1 MPLSSVSAPIFP
13 AGVVSS
19 KESVTMHDHDDKAG
33 KTSCALTGRA
43 LPRRELVSLD
53 ALRPALADVI
63 RNDHPELPPHA
74 LIGQDQV
81 AAYRSRYVNAMLA
94 TERGELTELDRQVAE
109 SLARSELITS
119 NTDDEIDRDRTFGQ
133 RLADHVASFGG
144 SWAFLI
150 SFGVVITFWMA
161 INVLGATSFD
171 PYPFILLNLL
181 LSCLAAVQAPVIM
194 MSQQRQEAKDRAR
207 SRNDYQVNLKAEL
220 EIRHLHEKMDHLVN
234 RQWQRLAEIQE
245 VQIELLQELRSAQTS
260 DAKAARAA
268 ISTSRARSGA
278 SAKPRG
284 SKT

>member
-1 MPLSSVSAPIFP
+1 MTS
-13 AGVVSS
+13 
-19 KESVTMHDHDDKAG
+19 HDHSTDKGA
-33 KTSCALTGRA
+33 CALTGRS
-43 LPRRELVSLD
+43 LPKRELVSLD
-53 ALRPALADVI
+53 ALRPALAEAI
-63 RNDHPELPPHA
+63 RQDHPELPVHA
-74 LIGQDQV
+74 LIAQDQI
-81 AAYRSRYVNAMLA
+81 AAYRLRYVNAMLA
-94 TERGELTELDRQVAE
+94 SERGEVSELDRQVAE

-119 NTDDEIDRDRTFGQ
+119 NTDDDIDRERTFGQ

-144 SWAFLI
+144 SWRFLI
-150 SFGVVITFWMA
+150 SFGVFIAVWMA
-161 INVLGATSFD
+161 INIIGAAQFD
-171 PYPFILLNLL
+171 LYPFILLNLA

-245 VQIELLQELRSAQTS
+245 VQIELLQELRGAQAS
-260 DAKAARAA
+260 DTKEVRAA
-268 ISTSRARSGA
+268 ISTNRTRSGG

>member
-1 MPLSSVSAPIFP
+1 MTS
-13 AGVVSS
+13 
-19 KESVTMHDHDDKAG
+19 HDHSADNG
-33 KTSCALTGRA
+33 TCSLTGQTVPKRD
-43 LPRRELVSLD
+43 LISLD
-53 ALRPALADVI
+53 ALRPALADAI
-63 RNDHPELPPHA
+63 RQDHPELPAHA

-81 AAYRSRYVNAMLA
+81 ALYRSRYVNAMLA
-94 TERGELTELDRQVAE
+94 SERGEMNDLDRQVAE

-150 SFGVVITFWMA
+150 SFGVIIAFWMS
-161 INVLGATSFD
+161 INLLGATHFD

-181 LSCLAAVQAPVIM
+181 LSCVAAVQAPVIM
-194 MSQQRQEAKDRAR
+194 MSQQRQEEKDRAR
-207 SRNDYQVNLKAEL
+207 ARNDYQVNLKAEL

-245 VQIELLQELRSAQTS
+245 VQIELLQELRSAQAS
-260 DAKAARAA
+260 DATEARAA
-268 ISTSRARSGA
+268 ISTSRARSGG

>member
-1 MPLSSVSAPIFP
+1 M
-13 AGVVSS
+13 
-19 KESVTMHDHDDKAG
+19 KESASSAVQAT
-33 KTSCALTGRA
+33 CALTGRK

-53 ALRPALADVI
+53 HLRPALADAI
-63 RNDHPELPPHA
+63 REDHPELAADA

-81 AAYRSRYVNAMLA
+81 ALYRSRYVNQMLV
-94 TERGELTELDRQVAE
+94 TERGELSDLDQQVAQ
-109 SLARSELITS
+109 SLARSELITT
-119 NTDDEIDRDRTFGQ
+119 NTDDEIDRGRTFGQ
-133 RLADHVASFGG
+133 RLADIVASFGG
-144 SWAFLI
+144 SWSFLI
-150 SFGVVITFWMA
+150 SFGIVIAFWMA
-161 INVLGATSFD
+161 INVAGATTFD

-260 DAKAARAA
+260 DAKDARAA
-268 ISTSRARSGA
+268 ISTSRARSGV
-278 SAKPRG
+278 SPKPRG

>member
-1 MPLSSVSAPIFP
+1 M
-13 AGVVSS
+13 
-19 KESVTMHDHDDKAG
+19 TTHDHSTDQG
-33 KTSCALTGRA
+33 VCALTGK
-43 LPRRELVSLD
+43 PVPKRELVHLD
-53 ALRPALADVI
+53 ALRPALAEAI
-63 RNDHPELPPHA
+63 RQDHPGLPSHA
-74 LIGQDQV
+74 LIAQDQI
-81 AAYRSRYVNAMLA
+81 AAYRMRYVNAMLA
-94 TERGELTELDRQVAE
+94 SERGEISELDRQVAE

-119 NTDDEIDRDRTFGQ
+119 NTDDDIDRDRTFGQ

-150 SFGVVITFWMA
+150 SFGVVIAFWMT

-171 PYPFILLNLL
+171 PYPFILLNLV

-260 DAKAARAA
+260 DAKDARAA
-268 ISTSRARSGA
+268 ISTSRARSGG

>member
-1 MPLSSVSAPIFP
+1 MTS
-13 AGVVSS
+13 
-19 KESVTMHDHDDKAG
+19 HDHSTDRG
-33 KTSCALTGRA
+33 TCSLTGKPV
-43 LPRRELVSLD
+43 PRRELVHLD
-53 ALRPALADVI
+53 ALRPALAEAI
-63 RNDHPELPPHA
+63 RQDHPGLPVHA
-74 LIGQDQV
+74 LIAQDQI
-81 AAYRSRYVNAMLA
+81 AAYRLRYVNGLLA
-94 TERGELTELDRQVAE
+94 SERGEISELDRQVAE
-109 SLARSELITS
+109 SLAHSELITS
-119 NTDDEIDRDRTFGQ
+119 NTDDDIDRDRTFGQ

-144 SWAFLI
+144 SWSFLI
-150 SFGVVITFWMA
+150 SFGVVIVFWMT
-161 INVLGATSFD
+161 INVLRVTSFD

-245 VQIELLQELRSAQTS
+245 VQIELLQELRSAQAS

-268 ISTSRARSGA
+268 ISTSRARSGG

>member
-1 MPLSSVSAPIFP
+1 MTS
-13 AGVVSS
+13 
-19 KESVTMHDHDDKAG
+19 HDHSADKG
-33 KTSCALTGRA
+33 TCSLTGQS
-43 LPRRELVSLD
+43 LPKRELVSLD
-53 ALRPALADVI
+53 ALRPALADAI
-63 RNDHPELPPHA
+63 RHDHPELPAHA
-74 LIGQDQV
+74 LIAQDQI
-81 AAYRSRYVNAMLA
+81 AAYRSRYVNALLA
-94 TERGELTELDRQVAE
+94 TERGELGDLDRQVAE

-133 RLADHVASFGG
+133 RLADRVATFGG

-150 SFGVVITFWMA
+150 SFGVVIAFWMA
-161 INVLGATSFD
+161 INIAGATSFD

-194 MSQQRQEAKDRAR
+194 MSQQRQESKDRAR
-207 SRNDYQVNLKAEL
+207 SRNDYQINLKAEL

-260 DAKAARAA
+260 DAKDARAA

>member
-1 MPLSSVSAPIFP
+1 MTSHDSSVEHGACS
-13 AGVVSS
+13 
-19 KESVTMHDHDDKAG
+19 
-33 KTSCALTGRA
+33 LTGRS
-43 LPRRELVSLD
+43 LPKRELVSLD
-53 ALRPALADVI
+53 ALRPALAAAI
-63 RNDHPELPPHA
+63 RKDHPELGASA
-74 LIGQDQV
+74 LIAQDQI
-81 AAYRSRYVNAMLA
+81 AAYRSRYVNSLLA
-94 TERGELTELDRQVAE
+94 SERGEMTELDRQVAE
-109 SLARSELITS
+109 SLASSELITS

-133 RLADHVASFGG
+133 RLADNVASFGG

-150 SFGVVITFWMA
+150 SFGVVIAFW
-161 INVLGATSFD
+161 ITLNLGSATRFD
-171 PYPFILLNLL
+171 PYPFILLNLI
-181 LSCLAAVQAPVIM
+181 LSCVAAVQAPVIM

-260 DAKAARAA
+260 DATEARAA

>member
-1 MPLSSVSAPIFP
+1 MTS
-13 AGVVSS
+13 
-19 KESVTMHDHDDKAG
+19 HDHSTDKG
-33 KTSCALTGRA
+33 TCSLTGRT
-43 LPRRELVSLD
+43 LPKRELLSLD
-53 ALRPALADVI
+53 ALRPALAEAI
-63 RNDHPELPPHA
+63 RHDHPDLPAHA
-74 LIGQDQV
+74 LVAQDEV
-81 AAYRSRYVNAMLA
+81 AAYRSRYVNALLA
-94 TERGELTELDRQVAE
+94 TERGEISELDRQVAE

-119 NTDDEIDRDRTFGQ
+119 NTDDDIDRERTFGQ
-133 RLADHVASFGG
+133 RLADHVATFGG

-150 SFGVVITFWMA
+150 SFGVVIAFWMT
-161 INVLGATSFD
+161 INVVGATSFD

-245 VQIELLQELRSAQTS
+245 VQIELLQELRGAQAS
-260 DAKAARAA
+260 DTKEVRAA
-268 ISTSRARSGA
+268 ISTNRARSGA

>member
-1 MPLSSVSAPIFP
+1 MTSHNHSTDK
-13 AGVVSS
+13 GVCS
-19 KESVTMHDHDDKAG
+19 
-33 KTSCALTGRA
+33 LTGK
-43 LPRRELVSLD
+43 PVPKRELVHID
-53 ALRPALADVI
+53 ALRPALAEAI
-63 RNDHPELPPHA
+63 RQDHPDLPEHA
-74 LIGQDQV
+74 LIAHDQI
-81 AAYRSRYVNAMLA
+81 AAYRLRYVNDMLA
-94 TERGELTELDRQVAE
+94 SERGEISELDRQVAE

-119 NTDDEIDRDRTFGQ
+119 NTDDDIDRDRTFGQ

-144 SWAFLI
+144 SWRFLI
-150 SFGVVITFWMA
+150 SFGVFILIWMA
-161 INVLGATSFD
+161 INLVAIATFD
-171 PYPFILLNLL
+171 PYPFILLNLA

-260 DAKAARAA
+260 DAKDARAA
-268 ISTSRARSGA
+268 ISASRARSGG

>member
-1 MPLSSVSAPIFP
+1 MTS
-13 AGVVSS
+13 
-19 KESVTMHDHDDKAG
+19 HDHSADKG
-33 KTSCALTGRA
+33 TCSLTGRS
-43 LPRRELVSLD
+43 LPKRELLSLD
-53 ALRPALADVI
+53 ALRPALADAI
-63 RNDHPELPPHA
+63 RHDHPELPVHA
-74 LIGQDQV
+74 LIAQDQI
-81 AAYRSRYVNAMLA
+81 AAYRSRYVNALLA
-94 TERGELTELDRQVAE
+94 TERGELGELDRQVAE

-133 RLADHVASFGG
+133 RLADKVASFGG

-150 SFGVVITFWMA
+150 SFGVVIAFWMA
-161 INVLGATSFD
+161 INIAGATSFD
-171 PYPFILLNLL
+171 PYPLILLNLL

-207 SRNDYQVNLKAEL
+207 SRNDYQINLKAEL

-260 DAKAARAA
+260 DAKDARAA
-268 ISTSRARSGA
+268 ISTSRARSGG

>member
-1 MPLSSVSAPIFP
+1 MTS
-13 AGVVSS
+13 
-19 KESVTMHDHDDKAG
+19 HDHSTDKG
-33 KTSCALTGRA
+33 TCSLTGQSV
-43 LPRRELVSLD
+43 PRRELVSLD
-53 ALRPALADVI
+53 ALRPALVDAI
-63 RNDHPELPPHA
+63 RQDHPDLPAHA
-74 LIGQDQV
+74 LIAQDQI
-81 AAYRSRYVNAMLA
+81 ALYRSRYVNAMLA
-94 TERGELTELDRQVAE
+94 SERGELGDLDRQVAE

-119 NTDDEIDRDRTFGQ
+119 NTDDEIDRERTFGQ

-150 SFGVVITFWMA
+150 SFGVVIAFWMA
-161 INVLGATSFD
+161 INVAGLAGFD

-207 SRNDYQVNLKAEL
+207 SRNDYQINLKAEL

-245 VQIELLQELRSAQTS
+245 VQIELLQELRSAQAS
-260 DAKAARAA
+260 DAKDARAA
-268 ISTSRARSGA
+268 ISTSRARSGG
-278 SAKPRG
+278 SPKPRG